1 MKTNSVIFASDRESY
16 HVISH
21 CIQYNTIQ
29 LILLSSDIDEC
40 HLEDIKCPL
49 GCVNTIGSYTCVE
62 KTSLLNGPDDNPGNC
77 SVGYKPGKDGYCVG

>member
-1 MKTNSVIFASDRESY
+1 MKTNSVIFTSDKESY

-21 CIQYNTIQ
+21 CMTEIQ
-29 LILLSSDIDEC
+29 LMMLLSSDIDEC

-49 GCVNTIGSYTCVE
+49 GCVNTIGSYTCAE
-62 KTSLLNGPDDNPGNC
+62 KTSLLNGPDDDPGNC